1 MGRIAAMGEAQMS
14 ILADTIRDKNIAGP
28 DAPEKKT
35 LKVGFMPL
43 TDCAS
48 VVMAAVKGFDEK
60 HGIKIIPTRESS
72 WASVR
77 DKLLSGELDAA
88 HALYGMVYGV
98 QLGIGGPKRD
108 MAILM
113 SLNQNGQGITLS
125 HQLREAGIVDGPTLA
140 TGWPIS
146 ASTQCLMSGLLR
158 CHHPRWS
165 ARCGLATWMDAVLES
180 HGTTRPLSTTLDS
193 RRRPLRKSGQTIRK
207 RCSPRPIH
215 G

>member
-113 SLNQNGQGITLS
+113 SLNQNGQGITL
-125 HQLREAGIVDGPTLA
+125 APVA
-140 TGWPIS
+140 
-146 ASTQCLMSGLLR
+146 
-158 CHHPRWS
+158 
-165 ARCGLATWMDAVLES
+165 
-180 HGTTRPLSTTLDS
+180 
-193 RRRPLRKSGQTIRK
+193 
-207 RCSPRPIH
+207 
-215 G
+215 